1 MALAQLA
8 LFVLLVHVIVRP
20 IMAAYLF
27 TRPPRLRVAFRT
39 PRDWG
44 AAYRDV
50 EFSGGGGIVLSG
62 WYLPS
67 RNGATVILLHGHS
80 GNRLATAYHAEALS
94 RAGYGVLMF
103 DLRAHGD
110 SGGRRFV
117 RGVEAIEDVMGAVAF
132 VSRQPDV
139 ASRIGVMG
147 ISVGGMLA
155 IQAAGRTT
163 AIRAVAADGPT
174 LGCVD
179 DLPPAEGLI
188 DRLWRY
194 PMERYYQA
202 AIDWFSRSVRPP
214 AIVSVLSGL
223 ARRPILLI
231 STGAGLERR
240 LTRHYY
246 QVAPPGSQWW
256 EIPRASHAAGWAAE
270 PEAYAEQMVS
280 FFDRALSVGEREQ
293 GEDVMEPVADDVTKV
308 LSKADE
314 PPHPKPTEAY
324 PVAERTVSPP
334 ATMMIAFAVIPLSML
349 LLFIPYQL
357 RWGFFAPRLPAG
369 GELLVLFS
377 LLLFLAAGLIVHEV
391 AHLFGYRLF
400 GGLPR
405 GVARLCLGRFPLS
418 PQVCCD
424 SAIRAGAYRRI
435 LLFPALI
442 LGLLPGVIAV
452 AAGWWVLLV
461 WSVWMLVAAG
471 GDFAALWAMR
481 GLSDFTAVRA
491 HPSRAGC
498 LIYDD
503 TEPLQ
508 NIDK

>member
-1 MALAQLA
+1 MVLAQLA
-8 LFVLLVHVIVRP
+8 LFVLLVQVIVRP

-27 TRPPRLRVAFRT
+27 TRPPRLRVTFRT

-44 AAYRDV
+44 ADYRDV
-50 EFSGGGGIVLSG
+50 EFAGGGGVALSG
-62 WYLPS
+62 WYIPS
-67 RNGATVILLHGHS
+67 RNGAAVILLHGHS
-80 GNRLATAYHAEALS
+80 GNRLATAYHAEALT

-117 RGVEAIEDVMGAVAF
+117 RGLEAVDDVMGAVAF

-155 IQAAGRTT
+155 IQAAGRTS
-163 AIRAVAADGPT
+163 AIRAVAADGPI

-179 DLPPAEGLI
+179 DLPPPDGLV

-202 AIDWFSRSVRPP
+202 AIDWFSRGGPRPP
-214 AIVSVLSGL
+214 ANVKVLPGL
-223 ARRPILLI
+223 GRRPVWFI
-231 STGAGLERR
+231 STGRGFEQR
-240 LTRHYY
+240 LTRHFHN
-246 QVAPPGSQWW
+246 AAPGSQWW
-256 EIPRASHAAGWAAE
+256 EIPRAGHAAGWLAE
-270 PEAYAEQMVS
+270 PEAYAREMVS
-280 FFDRALSVGEREQ
+280 FFDRALSVGEH
-293 GEDVMEPVADDVTKV
+293 GEVEDAVEAVMDDVPEQWGAGG
-308 LSKADE
+308 LSRSE
-314 PPHPKPTEAY
+314 PRANE

-334 ATMMIAFAVIPLSML
+334 AAMMIAFATIPAAML

-357 RWGFFAPRLPAG
+357 RWGFFAPRLPVG
-369 GELLVLFS
+369 RELAALLGM
-377 LLLFLAAGLIVHEV
+377 LLLLAVGLLAHE
-391 AHLFGYRLF
+391 ATHLLGYRLF
-400 GGLPR
+400 TGAPR
-405 GVARLCLGRFPLS
+405 GAVRLCLGRFPLS

-424 SAIRAGAYRRI
+424 AAVRAAAYRRM
-435 LLFPALI
+435 LLLPALL
-442 LGLLPGVIAV
+442 LGLLPGIVAV

-461 WSVWMLVAAG
+461 WSVWMLVAAA
-471 GDFAALWAMR
+471 GDFAAVWAMR
-481 GLSDFTAVRA
+481 GLSDYAPVRA

-498 LIYDD
+498 LIYRDL
-503 TEPLQ
+503 ESLQ